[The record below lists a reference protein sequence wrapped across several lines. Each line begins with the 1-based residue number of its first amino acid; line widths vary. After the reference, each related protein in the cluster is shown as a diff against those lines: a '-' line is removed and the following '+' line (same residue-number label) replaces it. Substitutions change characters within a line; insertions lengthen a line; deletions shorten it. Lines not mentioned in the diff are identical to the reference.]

1 MLGNRIFYNRGV
13 GINKMITVMP
23 IIFAGILNMLFTKT
37 KFYNKHKRP
46 IDNRRSINNKRILGD
61 NKTWIG
67 FGSMVIISGFTHVI
81 WGYILRLLN
90 LESKSDYYV
99 KHDNRI
105 TYNLIVGLSNGF
117 IYMISELPNSFIKR
131 RLDIDSGK
139 RANGIKGVLF
149 YIIDQIDSIVGIAYL
164 IKKLSKINV
173 RETLKYIGIGGFVHA
188 IINLILFKIKVR
200 ENI

>member
-13 GINKMITVMP
+13 GINKIITVMP
-23 IIFAGILNMLFTKT
+23 IIFAGILNMLFIKT

-117 IYMISELPNSFIKR
+117 IYMVSELPNSFIKR

>member
-13 GINKMITVMP
+13 GINKIITVMP

-105 TYNLIVGLSNGF
+105 T
-117 IYMISELPNSFIKR
+117 
-131 RLDIDSGK
+131 
-139 RANGIKGVLF
+139 
-149 YIIDQIDSIVGIAYL
+149 
-164 IKKLSKINV
+164 
-173 RETLKYIGIGGFVHA
+173 
-188 IINLILFKIKVR
+188 
-200 ENI
+200 

>member
-13 GINKMITVMP
+13 GINKIITVMP

-139 RANGIKGVLF
+139 RANGIKSVL
-149 YIIDQIDSIVGIAYL
+149 SSNG
-164 IKKLSKINV
+164 
-173 RETLKYIGIGGFVHA
+173 
-188 IINLILFKIKVR
+188 
-200 ENI
+200 

>member
-13 GINKMITVMP
+13 GINKIITVMP

-117 IYMISELPNSFIKR
+117 IYMVSELPNSFIKR

>member
-117 IYMISELPNSFIKR
+117 IYMVSELPNSFIKR

-173 RETLKYIGIGGFVHA
+173 RETLEYIGIGGFVHA

>member
-117 IYMISELPNSFIKR
+117 IYMVSELPNSFIKR

>member
-13 GINKMITVMP
+13 GINKIITVMP
-23 IIFAGILNMLFTKT
+23 IIFAGILNMIFTKT

-46 IDNRRSINNKRILGD
+46 IDNKRSINNKRILGD

-67 FGSMVIISGFTHVI
+67 FGSMVIISGLTHVI

-117 IYMISELPNSFIKR
+117 IYMVSELPNSFIKR